1 MRLEKHEIEK
11 LYEREL
17 ELNIWEWNYF
27 KSLEVIK
34 FRNLSLQ
41 QYLKALQLAKLKPSK
56 WVKQMHKAEVE
67 MWVAEKKR
75 NKWKQ

>member
-17 ELNIWEWNYF
+17 ELNVWEWNYF

-67 MWVAEKKR
+67 IWVAEKKR